1 MKTLIKLRMKKYTST
16 FLFLSFIIIISIL
29 LHVNYISYVLYYIEY
44 HSTIKNNVT
53 KYNYSLFG
61 ENNYTKINFKKSFII
76 SNGDNE
82 YSKYIK
88 IK

>member
-29 LHVNYISYVLYYIEY
+29 LHVNYISYVLYYREY